1 MMLVAAIVTI
11 PHAVA
16 DKEEKSRDSER
27 KLDKADREDK
37 KESKHDEKPRPAKPI
52 RQTVSTGVG
61 VGAAVDIDGGLHRSH
76 YRVDLAITSTNSTG
90 NTNSTVTNSTDTY
103 QVKKGQIFI
112 LEKGSRGTYKII
124 PETWRIDIGDNK
136 STFSATGQVKGGKA
150 TYDVSLTGE
159 KIRDVKNGSLYRVDG
174 KLQRKRPGIRHA
186 LHIDICQKEPLCG
199 IHTKCVKLDV
209 PPLLFCSREK

>member
-1 MMLVAAIVTI
+1 MYAGLFALMLVAAIVTI
-11 PHAVA
+11 AHAVA

-27 KLDKADREDK
+27 KLDKLFAKQEKR
-37 KESKHDEKPRPAKPI
+37 DEKQRPDKQ
-52 RQTVSTGVG
+52 RQTVATGVG
-61 VGAAVDIDGGLHRSH
+61 VGAAVDSDGALHRSH
-76 YRVDLAITSTNSTG
+76 YRIDLAITSTNSTG

-136 STFSATGQVKGGKA
+136 PTFSATGQVKGGKA

-174 KLQRKRPGIRHA
+174 KLSGNGLEYDMHYISTFAKKNRSVESILNA
-186 LHIDICQKEPLCG
+186 
-199 IHTKCVKLDV
+199 
-209 PPLLFCSREK
+209 SN